1 MDEAMALYEAFNLAS
16 VDDRSRGLKC
26 FGQLC

>member
-1 MDEAMALYEAFNLAS
+1 MDEVLALYEAFNLAS
-16 VDDRSRGLKC
+16 VDNCSRGLKC